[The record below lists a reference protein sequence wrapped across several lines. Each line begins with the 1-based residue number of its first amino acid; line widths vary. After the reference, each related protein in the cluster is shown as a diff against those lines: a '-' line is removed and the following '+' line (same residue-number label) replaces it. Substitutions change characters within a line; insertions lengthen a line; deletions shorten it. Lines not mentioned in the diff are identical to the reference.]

1 MTTEHLT
8 DDAVH
13 DLADGALPASEH
25 AAAEAHLAR
34 CGDCRA
40 RLERVRSLLRGA
52 GELPRAV
59 APAEELWPGIR
70 AEIERRQVVPLS
82 GAAAAAGVTPAPG
95 VVTAPRRPAW
105 WRSPTVRLAAAGLL
119 LVALSSGTTAL
130 FMGWRA
136 GGRAQEVTSTDTTP
150 AAGHGAAAASF
161 LIGQE
166 AEYLRLA
173 RDFEAAVAAQR
184 DSLSPETIAT
194 VERSVRVID
203 AAIEEARSALERDP
217 GNRALVELLRASY
230 RQKLDLLRRTSQ
242 LAAGA

>member
-59 APAEELWPGIR
+59 APAEDLWPGIR

-82 GAAAAAGVTPAPG
+82 GAAAVTA
-95 VVTAPRRPAW
+95 APRRPAW
-105 WRSPTVRLAAAGLL
+105 WRSSTVRLAAAGLL